1 MIHTMAK
8 NKRKFPKFATWM
20 AGLYLIWSLLV
31 YFGTLGGEGHDWWPI
46 WLYFEIWPLSFL
58 IQRADDVICPLGSA
72 MNDYVVGAIYIILG
86 TAWIWFLGWLISV
99 GVTRV
104 FARSCVARK

>member
-46 WLYFEIWPLSFL
+46 WLYFVIWPLSFL
-58 IQRADDVICPLGSA
+58 IERADNVICPSG
-72 MNDYVVGAIYIILG
+72 GAINDCVMGSLYIILG

-99 GVTRV
+99 GATRV
-104 FARSCVARK
+104 FARSGTARK